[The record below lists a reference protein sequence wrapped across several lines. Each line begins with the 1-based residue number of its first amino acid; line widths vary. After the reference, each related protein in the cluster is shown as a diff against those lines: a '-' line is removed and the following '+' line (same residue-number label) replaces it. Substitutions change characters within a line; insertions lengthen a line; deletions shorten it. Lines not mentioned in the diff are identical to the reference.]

1 MGQKCSWALV
11 IKPNNFYF
19 VPSVLYCIFDTF
31 PVGWVG
37 GWVGGWIN
45 KLKLSSAKAGV
56 EVRLN
61 LAIGID

>member
-11 IKPNNFYF
+11 IKPDNFYF

-37 GWVGGWIN
+37 GWVGGWLGGWIN
-45 KLKLSSAKAGV
+45 EDKNSTQPQLKLKLG
-56 EVRLN
+56 L
-61 LAIGID
+61 G